1 MPLVMPML
9 RGAAVFAVAAMLLAA
24 ASMAVA
30 APVKR
35 TSADR
40 APFNTDGGDSFSGD
54 ADQHGGTDGHLPG
67 SSSNVQRV
75 SKLELTGR
83 FGNVVPGQIADLAVY
98 KDFAYL
104 NSWNE
109 DTCTRGG
116 TYVAD
121 IRNPRQP
128 SEVAFIPALPKN
140 FHGEGAHVISVD
152 TKDFSGDLLAV
163 NNETCADTAR
173 GGGFDLY
180 DVTDP
185 TNPKTLIQGFGDF
198 GAEGKMT
205 GNDTKSKE
213 YHSVFLWTA
222 TATCISSRAMTRS
235 CTTSTSSTSAT
246 RGTRSRSP
254 STTWRRCSR
263 RSSRAPRRMAT
274 SS

>member
-1 MPLVMPML
+1 MPSVMPML
-9 RGAAVFAVAAMLLAA
+9 RAAVVFAVAAMLLAV

-83 FGNVVPGQIADLAVY
+83 FGDVAEGQIADLAVY

-109 DTCTRGG
+109 ATCTRGG

-121 IRNPRQP
+121 IRDPKRP
-128 SEVAFIPALPKN
+128 KEVAFIPALAKN
-140 FHGEGAHVISVD
+140 YHGEGAHVISVA
-152 TKDFSGDLLAV
+152 TRSFTGDLLAV
-163 NNETCADTAR
+163 NNEFCTDTPTV

-180 DVTDP
+180 DVS
-185 TNPKTLIQGFGDF
+185 N
-198 GAEGKMT
+198 
-205 GNDTKSKE
+205 
-213 YHSVFLWTA
+213 
-222 TATCISSRAMTRS
+222 
-235 CTTSTSSTSAT
+235 
-246 RGTRSRSP
+246 
-254 STTWRRCSR
+254 
-263 RSSRAPRRMAT
+263 
-274 SS
+274 